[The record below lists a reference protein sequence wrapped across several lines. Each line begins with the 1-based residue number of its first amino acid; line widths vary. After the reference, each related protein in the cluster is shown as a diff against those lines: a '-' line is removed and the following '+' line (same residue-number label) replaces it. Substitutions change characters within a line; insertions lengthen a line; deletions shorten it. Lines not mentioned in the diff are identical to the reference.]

1 MTTERAPILCFGEV
15 LWDSLPRGLFPGGAP
30 LNVAFHLRQLG
41 ARPIVVSAVGRDR
54 LGEEL
59 LRRFAAWGLDTRG
72 VNVHSRRRTGMAR
85 VALSGADSRFDIER
99 DVAWDRIEPTQEI
112 RAHVEGAAAVVFGTL
127 AQRSAHNRAKL
138 ATLIERCAHGW
149 KVLDVNL
156 RPPHDSVGLAW
167 ELVRRADLVKLN
179 GDELGLLLGHK
190 VAPEPRR
197 LEAAAR
203 RFAARAGA
211 PSASRA
217 VCVTAGAVG
226 AGLLIG
232 DEWWWR
238 AARPVRVVDT
248 VGAGDSLL
256 AALLFFLLSGRPPST
271 TLRMAVRLSEYVVGQ
286 DGAMPAHPRPR

>member
-1 MTTERAPILCFGEV
+1 MSKF
-15 LWDSLPRGLFPGGAP
+15 WS
-30 LNVAFHLRQLG
+30 
-41 ARPIVVSAVGRDR
+41 PIVSTLKPYVA
-54 LGEEL
+54 GEQP
-59 LRRFAAWGLDTRG
+59 
-72 VNVHSRRRTGMAR
+72 
-85 VALSGADSRFDIER
+85 
-99 DVAWDRIEPTQEI
+99 RI
-112 RAHVEGAAAVVFGTL
+112 
-127 AQRSAHNRAKL
+127 
-138 ATLIERCAHGW
+138 
-149 KVLDVNL
+149 
-156 RPPHDSVGLAW
+156 
-167 ELVRRADLVKLN
+167 ADLVKLN